1 MLANIFDWLI
11 KNKEWLFSGI
21 GISVIAV
28 LFAHGKQIYNRFVF
42 SHKHKSSIFKEYY
55 LVFYETVFNKLD
67 VKNYATWTYYMAL
80 DGYLLLSNLNMRICM
95 KSKIC

>member
-28 LFAHGKQIYNRFVF
+28 LFAHGKKFYNRFVV
-42 SHKHKSSIFKEYY
+42 SHKPKGNIFKEYY
-55 LVFYETVFNKLD
+55 LVFYKTVFNKLD
-67 VKNYATWTYYMAL
+67 VKNYALGLIIWLWMEIYY
-80 DGYLLLSNLNMRICM
+80 
-95 KSKIC
+95 

>member
-28 LFAHGKQIYNRFVF
+28 LFAYGKKIYNLN
-42 SHKHKSSIFKEYY
+42 S
-55 LVFYETVFNKLD
+55 
-67 VKNYATWTYYMAL
+67 ATL
-80 DGYLLLSNLNMRICM
+80 
-95 KSKIC
+95 